1 MKRNLLFVV
10 VLVASLFFFGN
21 LIAVAQEEMT
31 KEQAEQQIKDLTVQV
46 NELKVK
52 TAQLTKDIDDLK
64 AQSAQ
69 KDAAWRKCVE
79 ELYAL
84 VGASQAEVDAFGA
97 KVTEAEG
104 KGNELSRLSNQ
115 DLVARKGEVAD
126 FEQQV
131 YDLRRS
137 KLSLLPMFYDRV
149 QALKDKV
156 DNLKKTLELAL
167 ASMEKNY
174 TVGTW
179 AKDRDCL
186 WNISKKPDIYDNA
199 FMWPKIWQGNRDQ
212 IKNPDIIHPKQ
223 VLKIPSVAPLT
234 PDEKKAERSYWAK
247 KKSAEVTAPAAGK
260 KEEPK
265 KK

>member
-31 KEQAEQQIKDLTVQV
+31 KEQAEQQIKDLTAQV
-46 NELKVK
+46 NELKAN
-52 TAQLTKDIDDLK
+52 TAQLAKDIDDLK

-115 DLVARKGEVAD
+115 DLVARKGEVTD

-174 TVGTW
+174 TVAHGQKIVIAYGTYL
-179 AKDRDCL
+179 RSQ
-186 WNISKKPDIYDNA
+186 I
-199 FMWPKIWQGNRDQ
+199 FMIMPLCGPRSGKVTGIRSRT
-212 IKNPDIIHPKQ
+212 PT
-223 VLKIPSVAPLT
+223 LFIPS
-234 PDEKKAERSYWAK
+234 KC
-247 KKSAEVTAPAAGK
+247 
-260 KEEPK
+260 
-265 KK
+265 

>member
-1 MKRNLLFVV
+1 MKLNLFFIV

-31 KEQAEQQIKDLTVQV
+31 KEQAEQQIKDLTAQV
-46 NELKVK
+46 NELKAK
-52 TAQLTKDIDDLK
+52 TAQLAKDIEDLK
-64 AQSAQ
+64 SQSTQ
-69 KDAAWRKCVE
+69 KDAAIHKCTE
-79 ELYAL
+79 ELYSL
-84 VGASQAEVDAFGA
+84 VGATKADVDAFGA
-97 KVTEAEG
+97 KLTELERKADD
-104 KGNELSRLSNQ
+104 LSRLSNQ
-115 DLVARKGEVAD
+115 DLVARKAEVHDLENQAY
-126 FEQQV
+126 E
-131 YDLRRS
+131 LRRN
-137 KLSLLPMFYDRV
+137 KISLLPMFYDRV
-149 QALKDKV
+149 QALQDKI
-156 DNLKKTLELAL
+156 DNLKKTIEAAL
-167 ASMEKNY
+167 ASMEKTY

-223 VLKIPSVAPLT
+223 VLRIPPAAPLT

-247 KKSAEVTAPAAGK
+247 KRAAEMPVK

>member
-31 KEQAEQQIKDLTVQV
+31 KEQAEQQIKDLTAQV
-46 NELKVK
+46 NELKAN
-52 TAQLTKDIDDLK
+52 TAQLAKDIDDLK

-115 DLVARKGEVAD
+115 DLVARKGEVTD

-247 KKSAEVTAPAAGK
+247 KKSAEVTTPTAGK